1 MTIASHFSVNPNPS
15 HSRNKLIFGAKKLQ
29 LESRKYA
36 RILVIL
42 DSDSSESVPAESM
55 KAVELK
61 GRVDEQGNLSLDE
74 PISGTLYGAVRVIV
88 LFSED
93 QEEPEIDPDD
103 TPLEEVKASLK
114 RALQEAKNGDRIPL
128 SQLWEGIDAD

>member
-1 MTIASHFSVNPNPS
+1 
-15 HSRNKLIFGAKKLQ
+15 
-29 LESRKYA
+29 
-36 RILVIL
+36 
-42 DSDSSESVPAESM
+42 M

-61 GRVDEQGNLSLDE
+61 GRVDEQGNLSLDQ
-74 PISGTLYGAVRVIV
+74 PISGVSHGAVRVIV

-93 QEEPEIDPDD
+93 PEEPEIDPDD

-128 SQLWEGIDAD
+128 SQLWEGIEAD